1 MIINEILNE
10 DPQIGDSIDLE
21 LGDVLIET
29 EIEDI
34 TEDGIVVYLDETAI
48 KMIID
53 GREQLSESRQK
64 AGNYCDSCDRK
75 ITSVPHVCPGSEKLD
90 EAEYQ
95 GRKVSLGKPF
105 MNTDG
110 KSKRSVYVKNPK
122 GNVVKVNFGQKGVK
136 IKKNNPARR
145 KSFRA
150 RHNCSNPGP
159 RHRARYWSCRFW

>member
-1 MIINEILNE
+1 MLYGNNMIINEILNE
-10 DPQIGDSIDLE
+10 DPQVGDSIDLE
-21 LGDVLIET
+21 LGDTLIET
-29 EIEDI
+29 VIDEI
-34 TEDGIVVYLDETAI
+34 TEDGIVVRVDETALI
-48 KMIID
+48 IMID
-53 GREQLSESRQK
+53 KRRQ
-64 AGNYCDSCDRK
+64 
-75 ITSVPHVCPGSEKLD
+75 ID
-90 EAEYQ
+90 EAKYQ
-95 GRKVSLGKPF
+95 GRTVSLGKPF

-150 RHNCSNPGP
+150 RHNCANPGP